1 MTEHDI
7 KRIKGIKGEDPGRD
21 YDPYDWTAPPP
32 DWGHVARVVA
42 VTVGQIAALAIIIAC
57 LP

>member
-1 MTEHDI
+1 MHEDDI
-7 KRIKGIKGEDPGRD
+7 KRIKGEDRD

-42 VTVGQIAALAIIIAC
+42 VTVGPIAALVIIIAC